1 MRTEIIDIWNYL
13 SDSKK
18 LIGKSNAVKNQ
29 LPKYCTTVAPPD
41 IPEGKVTVFDE
52 TNQVWLMQDDA
63 PATVTIVRVYG
74 YAPDTMIYIGAAD
87 AMVDDIPA
95 NCTPIPPDV
104 EPSAGYVLTFDIDSG
119 TWCNTE
125 DHRGET
131 VWNTADATEIYIN
144 FPGPYP
150 ASSTTK
156 SPANVPYPMW
166 NGSQWVT
173 DIDQQQQANIR
184 ANVANYNDLMLR
196 VVRAQCPLQ
205 SAAAQGIAL
214 TQSQQEVLTELQQY
228 AVALAQFIQSADLT
242 QSPLVFPEVQPG
254 LLEYPV
260 SLNSTF
266 RA

>member
-1 MRTEIIDIWNYL
+1 MKTEIIDIWNYL

-95 NCTPIPPDV
+95 NCTPIAPDAAPP
-104 EPSAGYVLTFDIDSG
+104 AGYVLTFDTDSG
-119 TWCNTE
+119 TWCSTE
-125 DHRGET
+125 DHRGEI
-131 VWNTADATEIYIN
+131 VWDTADATEIYIN

-150 ASSTTK
+150 ACSTTK
-156 SPANVPYPMW
+156 SPANVPYPVW
-166 NGSQWVT
+166 SGSQWVT
-173 DIDQQQQANIR
+173 DADQQQQANIR
-184 ANVANYNDLMLR
+184 DNVAIYNDLMLR
-196 VVRAQCPLQ
+196 VVSAQCPLQ
-205 SAAAQGIAL
+205 SAVAQGIAL

-228 AVALAQFIQSADLT
+228 AVTLAQFIQSADLT
-242 QSPLVFPEVQPG
+242 QSPLVFPESQPG
-254 LLEYPV
+254 VLEYPV

-266 RA
+266 GA